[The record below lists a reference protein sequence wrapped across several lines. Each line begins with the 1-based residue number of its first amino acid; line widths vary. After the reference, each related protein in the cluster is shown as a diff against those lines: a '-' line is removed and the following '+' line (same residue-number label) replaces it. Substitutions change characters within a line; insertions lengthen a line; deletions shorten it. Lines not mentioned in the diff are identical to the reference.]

1 MKSSE
6 KEKIYYNALN
16 LIFETNF
23 LFLKKLYQK
32 FGSFFK
38 IYQEIPKL
46 SVSQK
51 ILEKFK
57 KIDPFLEFEK
67 LKKQKIDLI
76 LFFENDFPKILKET
90 KTSPLGLYISTSL
103 SLKEIFSSPSIA
115 IVGTRKP
122 TNYGKEIA
130 KKFSFELASLGF
142 NIVSGLALGIDS
154 FAHQGAIEAQGKTI
168 AILGSGI
175 DLIYPQANLSLAEK
189 IKNQGAII
197 SEYPL
202 GSPPLPYHFPER
214 NRIISGL
221 SIGILVVEAPKK
233 SGALITARFGLEQGR
248 EIFAIPGSIF
258 WKNFEGNHY
267 LIKKGAKLVE
277 NVEDILEEIKN
288 QIQIELPQKET
299 QLKFDNPQE
308 KEIFEIIKNSKEGIE
323 FDKISINSKI
333 SPEKIASILSTLELK
348 GYIKEIGGKYYPAS
362 QT

>member
-1 MKSSE
+1 MNSLE

-16 LIFETNF
+16 LIFETNC
-23 LFLKKLYQK
+23 LFLKKLYQE
-32 FGSFFK
+32 FRSFFK

-51 ILEKFK
+51 ILKKFK

-67 LKKQKIDLI
+67 LKRKKIDLI
-76 LFFENDFPKILKET
+76 LFFENNFPEILKKT
-90 KTSPLGLYISTSL
+90 KTSPLGLYVLTSL

-122 TNYGKEIA
+122 TSYGKEIA

-142 NIVSGLALGIDS
+142 NIVSGLALGIDTY
-154 FAHQGAIEAQGKTI
+154 AHQGAIEVQGKTI

-175 DLIYPQANLSLAEK
+175 DLIYPQVNLSLTEK
-189 IKNQGAII
+189 IKNQGVII

-202 GSPPLPYHFPER
+202 GSPPMPYHFPER

-221 SIGILVVEAPKK
+221 SIGTLVVEAPKK
-233 SGALITARFGLEQGR
+233 SGALITARFALEEGR
-248 EIFAIPGSIF
+248 EVFAVPGSIF
-258 WKNFEGNHY
+258 WKNFEGNHS

-277 NVEDILEEIKN
+277 KVEDILEEVKN

-299 QLKFDNPQE
+299 SLKFENNQE
-308 KEIFEIIKNSKEGIE
+308 KEIFEIIKKSKQGIE

-333 SPEKIASILSTLELK
+333 LPEKIASILSSLEIK
-348 GYIKEIGGKYYPAS
+348 GCIKEVGGKYYLNL
-362 QT
+362 